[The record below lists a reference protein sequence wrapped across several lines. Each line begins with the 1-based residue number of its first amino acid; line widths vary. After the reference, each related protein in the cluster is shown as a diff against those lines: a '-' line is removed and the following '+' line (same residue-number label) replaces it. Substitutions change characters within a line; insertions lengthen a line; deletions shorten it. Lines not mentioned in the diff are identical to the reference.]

1 LKRISSTRV
10 LPMGTVLM
18 LVISR
23 YRPPY
28 DRASAKCREHREKWP
43 PENTLWH
50 RFFTAF
56 NQTPPIVGF
65 ASIGYKNSVRSIETS
80 GEFVWNLVTR
90 PLAEAMNQTCAAVA
104 PEVSA
109 FELAD
114 LTPLASTLVAPP
126 RIAESPVSFEPKNGG
141 WMYLPVP

>member
-1 LKRISSTRV
+1 MATRMAKVKNSVCQMDDSPSTAR
-10 LPMGTVLM
+10 T
-18 LVISR
+18 
-23 YRPPY
+23 
-28 DRASAKCREHREKWP
+28 
-43 PENTLWH
+43 NTLWH

-56 NQTPPIVGF
+56 NHTPPIVGF
-65 ASIGYKNSVRSIETS
+65 ASIGDKDSVRSIETS

-114 LTPLASTLVAPP
+114 LTPLASTQVAPP
-126 RIAESPVSFEPKNGG
+126 RIAESPVSFEPKNGS

>member
-1 LKRISSTRV
+1 
-10 LPMGTVLM
+10 MGTVLM

-56 NQTPPIVGF
+56 NHTPPIVGF
-65 ASIGYKNSVRSIETS
+65 ASIGDKDSVRSIETS

-114 LTPLASTLVAPP
+114 LSRWPQPWWHRRALP
-126 RIAESPVSFEPKNGG
+126 RARCLLNLKTAVGCTCRCRDRG
-141 WMYLPVP
+141 ARQG